1 MKIHQNPGKL
11 TFATAQAVLR
21 KLAKPYKIQYKINL
35 ARPVLLPGAPDSSKV
50 QKMPKSPKSMKT
62 RKMEPKNQKHQ
73 NNVKW

>member
-1 MKIHQNPGKL
+1 MEIHQNPGKL

-50 QKMPKSPKSMKT
+50 QKMPKIT
-62 RKMEPKNQKHQ
+62 KNP
-73 NNVKW
+73 

>member
-1 MKIHQNPGKL
+1 MTIHQNTGKL

-50 QKMPKSPKSMKT
+50 QKISKSPKLY
-62 RKMEPKNQKHQ
+62 KNHKI
-73 NNVKW
+73 

>member
-1 MKIHQNPGKL
+1 MKIRQNTGKL

-50 QKMPKSPKSMKT
+50 QKMQKIT
-62 RKMEPKNQKHQ
+62 KNL
-73 NNVKW
+73 